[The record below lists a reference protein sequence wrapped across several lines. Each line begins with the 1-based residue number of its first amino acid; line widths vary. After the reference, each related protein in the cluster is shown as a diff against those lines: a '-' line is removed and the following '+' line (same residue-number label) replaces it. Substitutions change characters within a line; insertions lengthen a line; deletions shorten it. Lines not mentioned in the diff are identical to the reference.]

1 MNGKRPE
8 EYDLIDFLTDDSFVN
23 YYLDRNDEDVRRWKE
38 MLSQDSTLMKKAN
51 KACELLQLLSLRLP
65 EPEFQEEY
73 RKLSESIA
81 GLSGDAMSER
91 LMVFPAKAK
100 RVERKSLSRFLTTA
114 SMVLIAGALW
124 LVYHS
129 GKTASL
135 LTVRNNFS
143 GVMQF
148 TLTDGTVVSLGAG
161 SELDYYTDF
170 NKTERN
176 VYLRGDAGFHVKRDP
191 QRPFK
196 VFEDKLTA
204 TVLGTIFNVVN
215 HFADSSYSIELVQ
228 GSLKVDL
235 SDPKTSKS
243 RTLYL
248 KPHERAFYKKETGYF
263 FKEAWN
269 SDTLILNKANHLIF
283 KSADFET
290 VAKRI
295 KEVYGM
301 TMVNRSR
308 KKNWHFTAE
317 FTNAEFKEVLQN
329 LCIIEGVKSQV
340 QGDSVLLQ

>member
-1 MNGKRPE
+1 
-8 EYDLIDFLTDDSFVN
+8 
-23 YYLDRNDEDVRRWKE
+23 
-38 MLSQDSTLMKKAN
+38 N
-51 KACELLQLLSLRLP
+51 KAFELLQLLSLRLP

-73 RKLSESIA
+73 RKLSESIS
-81 GLSGDAMSER
+81 GLHGDTISGR
-91 LMVFPAKAK
+91 LKLFPSQIK
-100 RVERKSLSRFLTTA
+100 RVERKKLIRFIAAASL
-114 SMVLIAGALW
+114 VLIASALW

-135 LTVRNNFS
+135 LTVRNNLS
-143 GVMQF
+143 GEMQF
-148 TLTDGTVVSLGAG
+148 TLTDGTVVNLGPG

-176 VYLRGDAGFHVKRDP
+176 VYLRGNAGFHVKSDP

-204 TVLGTIFNVVN
+204 TVLGTIFNIAN
-215 HFADSSYSIELVQ
+215 HFNDSSYSIELVQ

-235 SDPKTSKS
+235 RDSKTSKS

-248 KPHERAFYKKETGYF
+248 KPHERAFYKKETGSF

-269 SDTLILNKANHLIF
+269 PDTLILNTVNHLIF
-283 KSADFET
+283 KNADFET

-308 KKNWHFTAE
+308 KKDWHFTAE

-329 LCIIEGVKSQV
+329 MCIIEGVKSQV
-340 QGDSVLLQ
+340 QGDLVLLQ